1 MSFDETQNAF
11 ELLRR
16 IKNEGGYGAA
26 LEELRQFMGKRLYY
40 FALNRLHDEAQA
52 EDVVSETLVAVWE
65 KPEGYKGN
73 SRLSVWMYGIAKN
86 KIRTM
91 QGKSAPPS
99 DDIDDLADQL
109 ESSELGPFDV
119 LSQKQYQD
127 QIYGCLDTLSN
138 VKKECLMLTFYD
150 EFSTEEIA
158 AVQQVPTGT
167 VKTRRKSGLND
178 MKTCLEKA
186 FQTDAREVLQ
196 QFIQAGARGHQL
208 TSTSQGTSNDHL

>member
-1 MSFDETQNAF
+1 MSFDETKNAF

-26 LEELRQFMGKRLYY
+26 LEELRQFMGKRLYC

-52 EDVVSETLVAVWE
+52 EDVVSETLVAVWG
-65 KPEGYKGN
+65 KPESYKGD

-86 KIRTM
+86 KIRTL
-91 QGKSAPPS
+91 QRKSEPSS
-99 DDIDDLADQL
+99 DDIDDLADYL

-158 AVQQVPTGT
+158 QVQQVPTGT

-186 FQTDAREVLQ
+186 FQADAREVLQ
-196 QFIQAGARGHQL
+196 QFIQAGAHGHKL